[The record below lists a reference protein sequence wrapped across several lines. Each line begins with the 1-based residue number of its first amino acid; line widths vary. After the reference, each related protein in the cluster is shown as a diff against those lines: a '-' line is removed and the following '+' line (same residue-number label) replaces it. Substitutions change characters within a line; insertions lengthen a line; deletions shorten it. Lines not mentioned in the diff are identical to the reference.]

1 MADNR
6 FLMHFLEMRSKIGT
20 GDGGTASRSSGTK
33 SSVAKM
39 AEPEIITL
47 ATIIEEKPPK
57 AKVLEY
63 FKKRIE
69 ELEDD

>member
-1 MADNR
+1 
-6 FLMHFLEMRSKIGT
+6 MHFLEMRTKLGT
-20 GDGGTASRSSGTK
+20 GEGGGTASRSSGTK
-33 SSVAKM
+33 SSVTKM
-39 AEPEIITL
+39 AEPEIITMQ
-47 ATIIEEKPPK
+47 TIIDEKPPK

>member
-1 MADNR
+1 MSDNR
-6 FLMHFLEMRSKIGT
+6 FLMHFLEMRTKLGT
-20 GDGGTASRSSGTK
+20 PEAKGTK
-33 SSVAKM
+33 SSVTKM

-47 ATIIEEKPPK
+47 QTIIDEKPPK

>member
-1 MADNR
+1 MSDNR
-6 FLMHFLEMRSKIGT
+6 FLMHFLEMRTKM
-20 GDGGTASRSSGTK
+20 GTAEAKGTK
-33 SSVAKM
+33 SSVTKM
-39 AEPEIITL
+39 ADPEIITMQ
-47 ATIIEEKPPK
+47 TIIDEKPPK